1 MKKNLPIALCFSLIA
16 LLAWQ
21 LGGQVGY
28 RQLEQHGRD
37 EAFRYSQLISNE
49 IKRYEPIVA
58 LAAQHPQL
66 RQALNSPEQP
76 QLIAAANSIMQTMAT
91 IVASSDVY
99 LMDASGHTIAAS
111 NYQQSASFIG
121 RNFAFRPY
129 FRRAMA
135 NPGAPAFYFALGTTS
150 RVRGLYFAQAV
161 MPADGSEQPI
171 GVITMKVQVTTL
183 EQQWQRPDAARGSEM
198 LITDAQGVSFLAS
211 RPDWRYRSIK
221 PMDSWLQRQLVEEQR
236 YDRQAITP
244 LLTNALPTP
253 WGIDAEYLMIA
264 EQQEQR
270 SYLSVSLPLPS
281 EDWTLR
287 VLSDTRPVFWTRIL
301 FLLVSCL
308 LFAGLLL
315 TWLYLRERHRREAE
329 LAERSTL
336 LEQRV
341 AERTADLEA
350 SNQQLLAEISERERA
365 EAELKAAQQELI
377 QAAKLAVLGQ
387 MSAGMNHELNQPL
400 TAIQAYARNSQ
411 RFLQRGEQ
419 ETVAAN
425 LGEIVNLC
433 DTMAELTRQ
442 FKVFARKSAGL
453 PSQVDLRQPIDAA
466 LKIIRAQDSSR
477 GIQIDWQRPEQP
489 VPVHGELIRIE
500 QVLVNLI
507 ANAVHAVE
515 AMPDGQISLEIQQD
529 NGQIT
534 CHVRDNG
541 PGLPADSE
549 QLFEPFY
556 TTKSM
561 KQGLGLGLS
570 ISRQIMDALGGSLT
584 GQNRRDARGADFIL
598 RFQPP
603 RSAAQPAERS

>member
-21 LGGQVGY
+21 LGGHFGY

-66 RQALNSPEQP
+66 RQALNSPEQA
-76 QLIAAANSIMQTMAT
+76 QHIDAANSIMQTMAT

-135 NPGAPAFYFALGTTS
+135 DPGAPAFYFALGTTS

-161 MPADGSEQPI
+161 MAGDGSDEPI
-171 GVITMKVQVTTL
+171 GVITMKVQVTAL
-183 EQQWQRPDAARGSEM
+183 EQQWQRPDAGQNSEM
-198 LITDAQGVSFLAS
+198 LITDAQGVSFIAS
-211 RPDWRYRSIK
+211 RPDWLYRSIK

-236 YDRQAITP
+236 YDRQTITP
-244 LLTNALPTP
+244 LITTTLPTP

-264 EQQEQR
+264 EQQRQR
-270 SYLSVSLPLPS
+270 SYLSVSLPLPR

-287 VLSDTRPVFWTRIL
+287 VLSDSRPVFWTRIL

-308 LFAGLLL
+308 LVAGMLLA
-315 TWLYLRERHRREAE
+315 WLYLRERHRREAE
-329 LAERSTL
+329 LAQRSTL

-341 AERTADLEA
+341 TERTADLEA
-350 SNQQLLAEISERERA
+350 SNHQLLAEISERERA
-365 EAELKAAQQELI
+365 ENELKAAQQELI

-387 MSAGMNHELNQPL
+387 MSAGLNHELNQPL

-411 RFLQRGEQ
+411 RFLERGEQ

-442 FKVFARKSAGL
+442 FKVFARKSSGL

-466 LKIIRAQDSSR
+466 LKIISAQDSSR
-477 GIQIDWQRPEQP
+477 GIQIHWQRPEQP

-515 AMPDGQISLEIQQD
+515 AQPDGEISLQISHND
-529 NGQIT
+529 GQVT

-570 ISRQIMDALGGSLT
+570 ISRQIMDALGGNLS
-584 GQNRRDARGADFIL
+584 GQNRRDTRGAEFIL
-598 RFQPP
+598 RFQT
-603 RSAAQPAERS
+603 RSTAQPAERP

>member
-21 LGGQVGY
+21 LGGHFGY

-66 RQALNSPEQP
+66 RQALNSPEQA
-76 QLIAAANSIMQTMAT
+76 QHIDAANSIMQTMAT

-135 NPGAPAFYFALGTTS
+135 DPGAPAFYFALGTTS

-161 MPADGSEQPI
+161 MPNDGSNQPI
-171 GVITMKVQVTTL
+171 GVITMKVQVTAL
-183 EQQWQRPDAARGSEM
+183 EQQWQRPDAARTSEM
-198 LITDAQGVSFLAS
+198 LITDAQGVSFIAS
-211 RPDWRYRSIK
+211 RPDWLYRSIK
-221 PMDSWLQRQLVEEQR
+221 PLDSWLERQLVEEQR
-236 YDRQAITP
+236 YDRQAIAP
-244 LLTNALPTP
+244 LITTTLPTP

-264 EQQEQR
+264 EQQRQR
-270 SYLSVSLPLPS
+270 SYLSVSMPLPS

-287 VLSDTRPVFWTRIL
+287 VLSDTRPVFWARIL
-301 FLLVSCL
+301 FLLGSCL
-308 LFAGLLL
+308 LVSGVLL
-315 TWLYLRERHRREAE
+315 TWLYLRERHRR
-329 LAERSTL
+329 TL

-341 AERTADLEA
+341 TERTADLEA
-350 SNQQLLAEISERERA
+350 SNRQLLAEISERERA

-377 QAAKLAVLGQ
+377 QSAKLAVLGQ
-387 MSAGMNHELNQPL
+387 MSAGLNHEMNQPL

-411 RFLQRGEQ
+411 RFLERGEQ

-425 LGEIVNLC
+425 LQEIISLC

-466 LKIIRAQDSSR
+466 LKIINAQESSR
-477 GIQIDWQRPEQP
+477 GIDIQWQRPDHP

-515 AMPDGQISLEIQQD
+515 AVPDGQISLEIQRSD
-529 NGQIT
+529 DQIT

-541 PGLPADSE
+541 HGLPADSE

-603 RSAAQPAERS
+603 RGAAQPTERP